1 MLELVVFLWCTYG
14 ANLGSLCLMSGLA
27 FDSDVPLEYEE
38 DTMEEESLALPR
50 EQPLMVV
57 PLAWT
62 S

>member
-1 MLELVVFLWCTYG
+1 
-14 ANLGSLCLMSGLA
+14 MSGLA